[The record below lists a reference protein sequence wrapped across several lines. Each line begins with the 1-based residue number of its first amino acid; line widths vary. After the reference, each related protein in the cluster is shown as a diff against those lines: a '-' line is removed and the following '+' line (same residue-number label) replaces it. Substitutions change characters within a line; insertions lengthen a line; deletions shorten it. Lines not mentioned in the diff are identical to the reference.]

1 MASLGQYNLNC
12 ALCDDMGLGKTLQA
26 LCVVLNESYL
36 RTKNLPKGQPKPLNL
51 IVCPTSITYNW
62 RNEIRK
68 YFDGIR
74 VAIYEGSAQEKT
86 KIIKGTQDFDVIIIS
101 YEKLRNEIK

>member
-1 MASLGQYNLNC
+1 
-12 ALCDDMGLGKTLQA
+12 MGLGKTLQS

-36 RTKNLPKGQPKPLNL
+36 RNMQTGGHALSATGKGKLSSKGIAVNKLGQNVINM

-62 RNEIRK
+62 KVEIGK

-74 VAIYEGSAQEKT
+74 VIVYEGS
-86 KIIKGTQDFDVIIIS
+86 I
-101 YEKLRNEIK
+101 

>member
-36 RTKNLPKGQPKPLNL
+36 RGKNLPKGQPKPLNL

-62 RNEIRK
+62 RNEIKK

-74 VAIYEGSAQEKT
+74 VAIYEGSA
-86 KIIKGTQDFDVIIIS
+86 
-101 YEKLRNEIK
+101 

>member
-1 MASLGQYNLNC
+1 MQIKVKANLRDYQRQGVTWMASLGQYNLNC

-26 LCVVLNESYL
+26 LCVVLNESYI
-36 RTKNLPKGQPKPLNL
+36 RNKKLPKGAPKALNL

-62 RNEIRK
+62 RAEIMK

-74 VAIYEGSAQEKT
+74 VAIYEGSSTEKT
-86 KIIKGTQDFDVIIIS
+86 KI
-101 YEKLRNEIK
+101 L

>member
-1 MASLGQYNLNC
+1 M
-12 ALCDDMGLGKTLQA
+12 
-26 LCVVLNESYL
+26 VLNETFI
-36 RTKNLPKGQPKPLNL
+36 RCKNLPKNAHKPINL

-62 RNEIRK
+62 RAEIKK

-74 VAIYEGSAQEKT
+74 VAIYEGSSAEKT
-86 KIIKGTQDFDVIIIS
+86 KILTSVKDLDVIIIS